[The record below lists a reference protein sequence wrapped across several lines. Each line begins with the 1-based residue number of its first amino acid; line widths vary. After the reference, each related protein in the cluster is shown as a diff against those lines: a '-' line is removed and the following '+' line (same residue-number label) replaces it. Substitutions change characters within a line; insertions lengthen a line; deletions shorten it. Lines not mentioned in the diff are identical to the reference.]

1 MNPEPLLESATWP
14 VFIANEA
21 GTIRRANAAAVNFF
35 GRQLEHGNVRLED
48 VWGTSN
54 DLAATEFLAK
64 LKVSHSSIM
73 PLRFRSQETANLQF
87 LGSVCRLERGDLL
100 FQLFPQPPPGKSAA
114 PPGTGGSDKT
124 VEVNLAQ
131 KQKLECAMQ
140 LTRTVALDFNNA
152 LTTILGHVSYVL
164 SKMESSNPWRRS
176 LVEVEKAAERAGEIV
191 QSLETFGTDDKGTR
205 TQIAGNLNA
214 LLRRTVELFQTPQN
228 SSVNWSLHLTPKIFS
243 VTYDE
248 AKMQQAFAK
257 IIENAIEAA
266 SSGAR
271 IVVETRN
278 LELTEATQDRTANL
292 QAGLYVCVEIT
303 DNGGGISAEIL
314 PRIFEPFFTTKY
326 GHRGL
331 GLALVYGIV
340 TNHGG
345 GVAISSEERHGTSV
359 RVYFPAI
366 KKVVEEKLFH
376 DADLGGSQTI
386 LVVDD
391 EDMVLKLG
399 QMILSSFG
407 YRVLL
412 AGSGEEALEIFKN
425 RSSLID
431 LMITDMVMPKMNGR
445 ELIEKVRLLSP
456 ATRIICSTACV
467 RPANAADD
475 IDYLE
480 KPFTAQQLLHKV
492 REALAPLEST
502 PTR

>member
-87 LGSVCRLERGDLL
+87 LSSVCRLERGDLL

-114 PPGTGGSDKT
+114 PAGAGGSDKT

-228 SSVNWSLHLTPKIFS
+228 SS
-243 VTYDE
+243 
-248 AKMQQAFAK
+248 
-257 IIENAIEAA
+257 
-266 SSGAR
+266 
-271 IVVETRN
+271 
-278 LELTEATQDRTANL
+278 
-292 QAGLYVCVEIT
+292 
-303 DNGGGISAEIL
+303 
-314 PRIFEPFFTTKY
+314 
-326 GHRGL
+326 
-331 GLALVYGIV
+331 
-340 TNHGG
+340 
-345 GVAISSEERHGTSV
+345 
-359 RVYFPAI
+359 
-366 KKVVEEKLFH
+366 
-376 DADLGGSQTI
+376 
-386 LVVDD
+386 
-391 EDMVLKLG
+391 
-399 QMILSSFG
+399 
-407 YRVLL
+407 
-412 AGSGEEALEIFKN
+412 
-425 RSSLID
+425 
-431 LMITDMVMPKMNGR
+431 
-445 ELIEKVRLLSP
+445 
-456 ATRIICSTACV
+456 
-467 RPANAADD
+467 
-475 IDYLE
+475 
-480 KPFTAQQLLHKV
+480 
-492 REALAPLEST
+492 
-502 PTR
+502 